1 MLFEGAEGELVGEP
15 GRGLNAMF
23 AMMNAARLAVGVEG
37 VGQGARACQLAEA
50 YAAERA
56 QSGKPIAQHP
66 DVARMLAEMRAV
78 TLAGRLLALEASVA
92 LDRHH
97 LLGDEA
103 AAARL
108 ALLTPIVKAWCTDR
122 GVEVASTGIQVH
134 GGMGFVEDS
143 GAAQVMRDARIAPI
157 YEGTNGIQA
166 VDLVARKV
174 VKDGGAAM
182 RALLAE
188 VRAADPRLSAPA
200 AALEEAT
207 GRCWPWTP
215 TRRSPTPPP
224 TSTPADGVLGGWML
238 ARLAAASPDHAG
250 LASFYI
256 ARLLPRAGARCTEI
270 AGA

>member
-1 MLFEGAEGELVGEP
+1 
-15 GRGLNAMF
+15 
-23 AMMNAARLAVGVEG
+23 
-37 VGQGARACQLAEA
+37 
-50 YAAERA
+50 
-56 QSGKPIAQHP
+56 
-66 DVARMLAEMRAV
+66 MLAEMRAV

-207 GRCWPWTP
+207 GRMLAMD
-215 TRRSPTPPP
+215 
-224 TSTPADGVLGGWML
+224 ADTAQSYAASYLDACGWVLGGWML

-250 LASFYI
+250 LAAFYS